1 MNICEVT
8 IKQATFKMETKFTV
22 HLSMCSDVFD
32 GLLIFQMES
41 SSDRAQLQKI
51 FDLTGMTELSAL
63 CSKKLKAFGHISE
76 DKFFSLKNPLDLM
89 HKDEV
94 VSFINAFAAWKFANF
109 LRKAPPTS
117 WGSLLNCS
125 IWF

>member
-63 CSKKLKAFGHISE
+63 CSKKLRVVLGKDLKIKAFGHISE

-94 VSFINAFAAWKFANF
+94 VSFINAFAA
-109 LRKAPPTS
+109 
-117 WGSLLNCS
+117 
-125 IWF
+125 